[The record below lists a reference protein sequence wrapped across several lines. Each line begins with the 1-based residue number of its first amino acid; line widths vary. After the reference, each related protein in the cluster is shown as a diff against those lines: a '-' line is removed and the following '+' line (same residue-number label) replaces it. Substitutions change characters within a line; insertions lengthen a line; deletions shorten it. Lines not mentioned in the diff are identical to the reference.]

1 MLKQPKKYYRGVWG
15 KGRDRRKKSGF
26 HREMALACNEEHL
39 PFIRSKRNKQA
50 LYNYSDFSY
59 EREAEPN
66 PDQLSWKHRCK
77 KRHQWVKHR
86 YSFYE
91 WEIFLAWKCRQHKA
105 HELLKFLEE
114 NPGWIKFDLRDNP
127 LIENAIDVLA
137 KSSEIDRFC
146 YNFYA
151 WDTPVAAIR
160 LKQKKEDTSVQDEIV
175 REEYFMN
182 DVRNREKVRKRRLP
196 INHKYVC
203 NKKELFPI
211 SSEERIFCL
220 SALEYQKNQAKSMKR
235 LLFRQ
240 KRAKAS

>member
-26 HREMALACNEEHL
+26 HREMALACNEEHF

-59 EREAEPN
+59 EREAEPK

-91 WEIFLAWKCRQHKA
+91 WEIFLAWRYRQHKA
-105 HELLKFLEE
+105 HELLKFLEA

-127 LIENAIDVLA
+127 IIKCAVDQLESWD
-137 KSSEIDRFC
+137 KIDRFS
-146 YNFYA
+146 YNFYP
-151 WDTPVAAIR
+151 WECPVALIR
-160 LKQKKEDTSVQDEIV
+160 LKQEKEDTSVQQEIDRHEFLICEFSS
-175 REEYFMN
+175 RERHQN
-182 DVRNREKVRKRRLP
+182 RRLP
-196 INHKYVC
+196 ISHKYIS
-203 NKKELFPI
+203 NKKHSCVSNAERLFVLEAIAHIKSIRRLTKQLRCPI
-211 SSEERIFCL
+211 SP
-220 SALEYQKNQAKSMKR
+220 AQAS
-235 LLFRQ
+235 
-240 KRAKAS
+240 